1 MPLACTQSWESA
13 SSLETPAPL
22 ACFSAIHSSQ
32 EIESRAVYNGWKVDK
47 ENVLCEYIVQIQKLA
62 CVCAVEVNTTENN

>member
-1 MPLACTQSWESA
+1 MHKVMGNSA

-32 EIESRAVYNGWKVDK
+32 EIESRTVSNGWRVDT
-47 ENVLCEYIVQIQKLA
+47 ENVLCVYIVQIQKLA
-62 CVCAVEVNTTENN
+62 CVCAVEVSTTEDN